1 VGDRHLEVPPLER
14 RRGKM
19 QRPSLQNGSVQGL
32 LQLCEVGSVATQV
45 GQQVGH
51 IRGQACRFRDNLTSL
66 NIFFCETVHPN
77 IYEGHSGLKAFH
89 S

>member
-66 NIFFCETVHPN
+66 NIFFARPFIPIYMRGTVD
-77 IYEGHSGLKAFH
+77 
-89 S
+89 

>member
-32 LQLCEVGSVATQV
+32 LQLCEVGSVATQSWPASRTYPRTGPV
-45 GQQVGH
+45 DLE
-51 IRGQACRFRDNLTSL
+51 I
-66 NIFFCETVHPN
+66 I
-77 IYEGHSGLKAFH
+77 
-89 S
+89 